1 MKSKLAKL
9 ALVVAIVLAFALYL
23 VVGIVQ
29 TERLTPAQFVERGRT
44 PSGSVYDIE
53 FVGVAQGRAYL
64 SEWRLLPVVGPKTR
78 LLWTEA
84 DRLPPEV
91 LVEFA
96 AAKAEADRQAKAS
109 RDLQAAEGK

>member
-1 MKSKLAKL
+1 MKLKLAKL

-23 VVGIVQ
+23 VLGVVR
-29 TERLTPAQFVERGRT
+29 TERLPPAQFVEKGRT
-44 PSGSVYDIE
+44 YSGSVYDIE

-64 SEWRLLPVVGPKTR
+64 SEWRLLPVVGTRIR

-91 LVEFA
+91 LQEFA
-96 AAKAEADRQAKAS
+96 AAKAENDRQAKAS
-109 RDLQAAEGK
+109 RDRQAAGGK